1 MSTQFLTSSDVSA
14 AIVGAGFSSV
24 YGMGTPM
31 MFAVKTII
39 ISVAARLSSTSTM
52 MSGEA
57 LGMDPSQ
64 KNQLIVAVL
73 NAIDS
78 YARSKNQ
85 SVLKA
90 VLSGVSIDLIGQE
103 VLKLTRMED
112 KVLIGGSA

>member
-1 MSTQFLTSSDVSA
+1 
-14 AIVGAGFSSV
+14 
-24 YGMGTPM
+24 MGTPA

-39 ISVAARLSSTSTM
+39 ISVAARLASTSNM
-52 MSGEA
+52 MSGET
-57 LGMDPSQ
+57 LGLDGAQ

-103 VLKLTRMED
+103 VLKLTKMED
-112 KVLIGGSA
+112 KTLIGGA